1 MRPVYAATRG
11 SPCCQARLRPI
22 YWLEMLTRRNILL
35 LAALLLFLSNG
46 RASWALSGPEA
57 LAVAE
62 SGTAEQM
69 QEVLRTH
76 SVDDLFRVRRGG
88 RGLLHL
94 CLSRGEAYWGPLL
107 AAGWPIAQEK
117 GWTPQHEAALVG
129 LEPAMRALLKAG
141 AAPNAKESVNG
152 GTPLHVAAF
161 NGHLPVVKLLV
172 SAGANV
178 NSRDYEG
185 WTPLSQ
191 ARDQGFPNVVEW
203 LKAHGATR

>member
-1 MRPVYAATRG
+1 M
-11 SPCCQARLRPI
+11 
-22 YWLEMLTRRNILL
+22 
-35 LAALLLFLSNG
+35 
-46 RASWALSGPEA
+46 
-57 LAVAE
+57 
-62 SGTAEQM
+62 
-69 QEVLRTH
+69 
-76 SVDDLFRVRRGG
+76 
-88 RGLLHL
+88 
-94 CLSRGEAYWGPLL
+94 

>member
-1 MRPVYAATRG
+1 MLGTERT
-11 SPCCQARLRPI
+11 CQA
-22 YWLEMLTRRNILL
+22 LT
-35 LAALLLFLSNG
+35 
-46 RASWALSGPEA
+46 GPEA

-62 SGTAEQM
+62 NGTAEQFG
-69 QEVLRTH
+69 EVLRTH
-76 SVDDLFRVRRGG
+76 NVGDLFRVRRGG

-94 CLSRGEAYWGPLL
+94 VLPRGEEFWSQAL
-107 AAGWPIAQEK
+107 AAGWPVTQEK
-117 GWTPQHEAALVG
+117 GWTPQHEAALSG
-129 LEPAMRALLKAG
+129 LDKALQALLKAG
-141 AAPNAKESVNG
+141 ASPNVKESVHG

-161 NGHLPVVKLLV
+161 NGHLSVVKVLV